1 MMREHHTRCL
11 SEPELWYGPDEEPG
25 EKSPSITSNL
35 RWNCRKVDLGEVLVG
50 LYNARAF
57 ASPDGQIP
65 TFAEVVSQVE
75 QMLDISLG
83 ESADLARKVRNR
95 SQQATF
101 LQSLI
106 EALPKYI

>member
-11 SEPELWYGPDEEPG
+11 SEPKLWYSLDEEPE
-25 EKSPSITSNL
+25 EKSLSIASNL
-35 RWNCRKVDLGEVLVG
+35 RRNSRKVDLGEILVG

-75 QMLDISLG
+75 QMPDISLG
-83 ESADLARKVRNR
+83 ESADLA
-95 SQQATF
+95 
-101 LQSLI
+101 
-106 EALPKYI
+106 